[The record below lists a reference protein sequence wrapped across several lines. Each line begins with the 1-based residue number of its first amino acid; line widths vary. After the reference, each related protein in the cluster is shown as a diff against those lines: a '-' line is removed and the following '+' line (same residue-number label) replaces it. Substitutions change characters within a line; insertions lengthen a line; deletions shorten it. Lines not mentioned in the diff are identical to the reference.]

1 MAVRAL
7 GIEVVMTRRLDDALT
22 TGRFAVTAELGPPRD
37 PDGASIRAAAEVFA
51 GLVDAVNVT
60 DNQAATVKVSAIA
73 CAVLL
78 LDEGVDPIL
87 QITGRD
93 RNLMAVQSDLL
104 GAWVLGVRTVLV
116 LSGDPLAV
124 GPYDALA
131 THVPDLDARRLARL
145 ITSMNSGALAAGE
158 TLRRPTAFRI
168 VGAAN
173 PLLDS
178 PERLISKLDSGVT
191 LLQSNIVYDVERF
204 ADWLSPLVRLGI
216 TERAPLL
223 VGVAPPR
230 NRRMLEYLH
239 RNIPGVEV
247 DDGTFARMDGLEGN
261 VAKAEGIEIA
271 ADLVEQLRS
280 MPGVAGVHLMAPGWE
295 TEAVPWLVERA
306 GLAYRSHTSSDGSQ
320 AARAKGAHVNGDE

>member
-1 MAVRAL
+1 
-7 GIEVVMTRRLDDALT
+7 LDDALT

-37 PDGASIRAAAEVFA
+37 PDGATIRAAAEVLA

-78 LDEGVDPIL
+78 IDEGVDPIL

-131 THVPDLDARRLARL
+131 THVRDLDARRLARL
-145 ITSMNSGALAAGE
+145 ITDMNGGSLAAGE

-173 PLLDS
+173 PLVDS
-178 PERLISKLDSGVT
+178 PERLITKLDSGVT

-204 ADWLSPLVRLGI
+204 AEWLSPLVRLGI
-216 TERAPLL
+216 TTRAPLL

-230 NRRMLEYLH
+230 NGRMLEHLH

-247 DDGTFARMDGLEGN
+247 DDATFARMNGLEGYA
-261 VAKAEGIEIA
+261 AKAEGVEIA
-271 ADLVEQLRS
+271 ADVIERLRS
-280 MPGVAGVHLMAPGWE
+280 VPGVAGVHLMAPGWE

-306 GLAYRSHTSSDGSQ
+306 GLAYCSNASSDGSNT
-320 AARAKGAHVNGDE
+320 ARAPGAHVNADE

>member
-1 MAVRAL
+1 
-7 GIEVVMTRRLDDALT
+7 LDDALT

-37 PDGASIRAAAEVFA
+37 PDDTRIRAAAGAFA

-60 DNQAATVKVSAIA
+60 DNQAATVKVSALA
-73 CAVLL
+73 CAAVL
-78 LDEGVDPIL
+78 LDEGIDPIL

-104 GAWVLGVRTVLV
+104 GAWMLGVRTVLV

-145 ITSMNSGALAAGE
+145 ITSMNGGFLAAGE
-158 TLRRPTAFRI
+158 TLRVPTAFRI

-178 PERLISKLDSGVT
+178 PESLTSKLDSGVT

-204 ADWLSPLVRLGI
+204 AEWLAPLVRLGI
-216 TERAPLL
+216 TQRAPLL
-223 VGVAPPR
+223 VGVTPPR
-230 NRRMLEYLH
+230 SSRMLEHLH
-239 RNIPGVEV
+239 HNIPGVEV
-247 DDGTFARMDGLEGN
+247 DDVTFARMDGLEGDA
-261 VAKAEGIEIA
+261 AKAEGIAIA
-271 ADLVEQLRS
+271 AEVIEQLRS

-295 TEAVPWLVERA
+295 TEALPWLVERA
-306 GLAYRSHTSSDGSQ
+306 GLEYPSKASADGAQ
-320 AARAKGAHVNGDE
+320 GARAKGFHVRADE

>member
-1 MAVRAL
+1 
-7 GIEVVMTRRLDDALT
+7 VVTARRLDEALE

-37 PDGASIRAAAEVFA
+37 PDGAIIRAAAGVFA

-60 DNQAATVKVSAIA
+60 DNQAATVKVSALA
-73 CAVLL
+73 CAALL
-78 LDEGVDPIL
+78 LDEGIDPIL

-145 ITSMNSGALAAGE
+145 ITTMNSGSLAAGE
-158 TLRRPTAFRI
+158 TLGRPTAFRI

-173 PLLDS
+173 PFVDS
-178 PERLISKLDSGVT
+178 AERLTSKLDSGVT

-204 ADWLSPLVRLGI
+204 AEWLNPLVRLGI
-216 TERAPLL
+216 TTRAPLL

-230 NRRMLEYLH
+230 SSRMLQHLH
-239 RNIPGVEV
+239 HKIPGIEV
-247 DDGTFARMDGLEGN
+247 DDATFARMDGLEGDA
-261 VAKAEGIEIA
+261 AKAEGIEIA
-271 ADLVEQLRS
+271 AEVIEQLRS
-280 MPGVAGVHLMAPGWE
+280 IPGVAGIHLMSPGWE
-295 TEAVPWLVERA
+295 TEAVPWIVERA
-306 GLAYRSHTSSDGSQ
+306 GLAHTSDVSSHRSQ
-320 AARAKGAHVNGDE
+320 AASAERPRVNADE

>member
-104 GAWVLGVRTVLV
+104 GAWVLGVHTVLV

-204 ADWLSPLVRLGI
+204 AEWLAPLVRLGI

-230 NRRMLEYLH
+230 SSRMLEHLH
-239 RNIPGVEV
+239 DNLPGVEV
-247 DDGTFARMDGLEGN
+247 DDVTFARMDGLEGDA
-261 VAKAEGIEIA
+261 AKAEGVEIA
-271 ADLVEQLRS
+271 ADVIERVRS
-280 MPGVAGVHLMAPGWE
+280 IPGVAGVHLMAPGWE

-306 GLAYRSHTSSDGSQ
+306 GLAYLSNTTPGGPADPDVLLGHD
-320 AARAKGAHVNGDE
+320 

>member
-1 MAVRAL
+1 
-7 GIEVVMTRRLDDALT
+7 LDDALT

-37 PDGASIRAAAEVFA
+37 PDSAGIRAAAEIFA

-60 DNQAATVKVSAIA
+60 DNQAATVKVSALA
-73 CAVLL
+73 CASLL

-131 THVPDLDARRLARL
+131 THVRDVDARRLARL
-145 ITSMNSGALAAGE
+145 ITTMNGGSLAAGE

-173 PLLDS
+173 PLLDP
-178 PERLISKLDSGVT
+178 PEHLISKLDSGVT

-204 ADWLSPLVRLGI
+204 AEWLTPLVRLGI

-230 NRRMLEYLH
+230 SSRMLEHLH

-247 DDGTFARMDGLEGN
+247 DDGTFARMDGLEGDAAK
-261 VAKAEGIEIA
+261 VAGVEIA
-271 ADLVEQLRS
+271 ADLIEQLRS
-280 MPGVAGVHLMAPGWE
+280 IPGVAGVHLMAPGWE
-295 TEAVPWLVERA
+295 TEAVPWLVDRA
-306 GLAYRSHTSSDGSQ
+306 GLAYSSNMSTGGSQ
-320 AARAKGAHVNGDE
+320 AARAKGAHVNADE

>member
-1 MAVRAL
+1 MA
-7 GIEVVMTRRLDDALT
+7 RRLDDALA

-37 PDGASIRAAAEVFA
+37 PDGAPIRAAADVFA

-73 CAVLL
+73 CAALL

-104 GAWVLGVRTVLV
+104 GAWVLGIRTVLV

-145 ITSMNSGALAAGE
+145 ITSMNAGSLAAGE
-158 TLRRPTAFRI
+158 TLRRPTGFRI

-173 PLLDS
+173 PVLDS
-178 PERLISKLDSGVT
+178 AESLTSKLDSGVT

-204 ADWLSPLVRLGI
+204 TEWLAPMARLGI

-230 NRRMLEYLH
+230 SRRMLEHLH
-239 RNIPGVEV
+239 NNIPGVEV
-247 DDGTFARMDGLEGN
+247 DDVTFARMDGLEGDA
-261 VAKAEGIEIA
+261 AKAAGVEIA
-271 ADLVEQLRS
+271 ADLIVRLRS
-280 MPGVAGVHLMAPGWE
+280 IPGVAGVHLMAPGWE

-306 GLAYRSHTSSDGSQ
+306 GLAYRSSMSTDGSE
-320 AARAKGAHVNGDE
+320 AAQAKGVHVNADE

>member
-1 MAVRAL
+1 MIA
-7 GIEVVMTRRLDDALT
+7 RRLDDALT

-37 PDGASIRAAAEVFA
+37 PDSAGIRTAADRFA

-60 DNQAATVKVSAIA
+60 DNQAATVKVSALA
-73 CAVLL
+73 CASLL
-78 LDEGVDPIL
+78 IDEGVDPIL

-104 GAWVLGVRTVLV
+104 GAWMLGVRTVLV

-131 THVPDLDARRLARL
+131 THVRDLDARRLAML
-145 ITSMNSGALAAGE
+145 ITTMNGGSLAAGE

-178 PERLISKLDSGVT
+178 PERLIAKLDSGVT

-204 ADWLSPLVRLGI
+204 AEWLTPLVRLGI

-230 NRRMLEYLH
+230 NSRMLEHLH
-239 RNIPGVEV
+239 RNVPGVEV
-247 DDGTFARMDGLEGN
+247 DDTTFARMDGLAGEA
-261 VAKAEGIEIA
+261 AKAEGVEIA
-271 ADLVEQLRS
+271 ADLIERLRAI
-280 MPGVAGVHLMAPGWE
+280 PGVAGVHLMAPGWE

-306 GLAYRSHTSSDGSQ
+306 GLAYSSTMSSDGAQ
-320 AARAKGAHVNGDE
+320 GARPKK

>member
-1 MAVRAL
+1 MN
-7 GIEVVMTRRLDDALT
+7 EVVVARRLDDALT

-37 PDGASIRAAAEVFA
+37 PDGGRIRAAAETFA

-60 DNQAATVKVSAIA
+60 DNQAATAKVSALA
-73 CAVLL
+73 CASLL
-78 LDEGVDPIL
+78 VDEGVDPIL

-124 GPYDALA
+124 GPYDGLA
-131 THVPDLDARRLARL
+131 THVRDLDARQLARV
-145 ITSMNSGALAAGE
+145 ITTMNGGSLAAGAP
-158 TLRRPTAFRI
+158 LRQPTAFRI

-178 PERLISKLDSGVT
+178 AERLTSKLDSGVT
-191 LLQSNIVYDVERF
+191 LPQSNIVYDVERF
-204 ADWLSPLVRLGI
+204 AEWLAPLVRVGI

-230 NRRMLEYLH
+230 SRRMLEHLH
-239 RNIPGVEV
+239 ANIPGVEV
-247 DDGTFARMDGLEGN
+247 DDATFARMDGLEGDP
-261 VAKAEGIEIA
+261 AKAEGVEIA
-271 ADLVEQLRS
+271 ADLIERLRS
-280 MPGVAGVHLMAPGWE
+280 IRGVAGVHLMAPGWE

-306 GLAYRSHTSSDGSQ
+306 GLGYVSDISVSDVPTSSP
-320 AARAKGAHVNGDE
+320 

>member
-1 MAVRAL
+1 
-7 GIEVVMTRRLDDALT
+7 MTRRLDDALA

-37 PDGASIRAAAEVFA
+37 PDEARIRAAADVFVD
-51 GLVDAVNVT
+51 LVDAVNVT
-60 DNQAATVKVSAIA
+60 DNQAATVKVSALA
-73 CAVLL
+73 CASLL

-93 RNLMAVQSDLL
+93 RNLMAVQSELL

-124 GPYDALA
+124 GPYEPLA
-131 THVPDLDARRLARL
+131 THVRDLDARRLARL
-145 ITSMNSGALAAGE
+145 ITTMNSGSLAAGE

-173 PLLDS
+173 PLVDS
-178 PERLISKLDSGVT
+178 PEQLTSKLDSGVT

-204 ADWLSPLVRLGI
+204 TEWLTPLVRLGI

-230 NRRMLEYLH
+230 SSRMLEHLH

-247 DDGTFARMDGLEGN
+247 DSATFARMDGLEGDA
-261 VAKAEGIEIA
+261 AKAEGVEIA
-271 ADLVEQLRS
+271 ADLIEQLRS
-280 MPGVAGVHLMAPGWE
+280 IPGVAGVHLMAPGWE

-306 GLAYRSHTSSDGSQ
+306 GMAYLPTASADGAQ
-320 AARAKGAHVNGDE
+320 AAREKDLTSKRTSKRPTEPAS

>member
-1 MAVRAL
+1 MV
-7 GIEVVMTRRLDDALT
+7 IVRRLEDALT

-37 PDGASIRAAAEVFA
+37 PDSAGIRAAAEVFA

-60 DNQAATVKVSAIA
+60 DNQAATVKVSALA
-73 CAVLL
+73 CASLL
-78 LDEGVDPIL
+78 VDEGVDPIL

-145 ITSMNSGALAAGE
+145 ITTMNGGSLAAGE
-158 TLRRPTAFRI
+158 PLRRPTAFRI

-173 PLLDS
+173 PLVDS
-178 PERLISKLDSGVT
+178 AERLISKLDAGVT

-204 ADWLSPLVRLGI
+204 AEWLTPLARLGI

-223 VGVAPPR
+223 VGVTPPR
-230 NRRMLEYLH
+230 STRMLEHLH

-247 DDGTFARMDGLEGN
+247 DDTTFARMNGLEGDA
-261 VAKAEGIEIA
+261 AKAEGVEIA
-271 ADLVEQLRS
+271 ADLIEQLQS
-280 MPGVAGVHLMAPGWE
+280 IPGVAGVHLMAPGWE

-306 GLAYRSHTSSDGSQ
+306 GLTYPSSVGFDGAQGGRPKQ
-320 AARAKGAHVNGDE
+320 ARVAADE